1 MVPPMNTGQSL
12 VAEPAESATVRTRDI
27 PVTAPQVVARRRPI
41 PEERAQIE
49 ALITKEYVGLRLLL
63 TRRIGDPNMAADILN
78 DAVCTTWEKWQAG
91 RIEHAEQIAGYVFQV
106 ALNHWRN
113 RRRAIAERPEK
124 RSDEKVLEALPS
136 SEPLPDD
143 GVENHI
149 AARVKDL
156 IRSMSSYRDRAV
168 LVRFYL
174 EEQDRD
180 TICED
185 MDMTPA
191 QFAKVLHRARGR
203 LRKLCESNGLQRGDL
218 FSIAAFL

>member
-1 MVPPMNTGQSL
+1 MGK
-12 VAEPAESATVRTRDI
+12 VAGGAD
-27 PVTAPQVVARRRPI
+27 
-41 PEERAQIE
+41 RACQ
-49 ALITKEYVGLRLLL
+49 
-63 TRRIGDPNMAADILN
+63 
-78 DAVCTTWEKWQAG
+78 
-91 RIEHAEQIAGYVFQV
+91 QIAGYVFQV

-113 RRRAIAERPEK
+113 RRRAISERPDK

-149 AARVKDL
+149 AARVKEL
-156 IRSMSSYRDRAV
+156 IRSLSSYRDRAV

-174 EEQDRD
+174 DEQDRD
-180 TICED
+180 TICEE

-203 LRKLCESNGLQRGDL
+203 LRKLCESNGMQRGDL
-218 FSIAAFL
+218 FSLAFL